1 MSRLLYFHSTELG
14 ENTKRRLQLF
24 AAQFNSKV
32 GGLAGKSNAST
43 VGLVGAGGTS
53 GIAERRGLLDEDDG
67 DDDLELA
74 FAGAKKTL

>member
-1 MSRLLYFHSTELG
+1 MPIHFHSTEMG

-24 AAQFNSKV
+24 AAQFNAKV
-32 GGLAGKSNAST
+32 GSLAGKSNAST
-43 VGLVGAGGTS
+43 VGSVGAGGTS

-74 FAGAKKTL
+74 FAGAKKTR